1 MPLIDKATLISELA
15 PPLDAALANQ
25 LLDEFISLER
35 RFVLRDWE
43 PAELDGGQF
52 CEVLARVYYHLDSA
66 NLNPIKSFDDC
77 LKYLENDA
85 LSHAV
90 QPRHNVLHPARVLR
104 TTYKFRSQR
113 G

>member
-1 MPLIDKATLISELA
+1 MGLIETKSVIGQLS
-15 PPLDAALANQ
+15 PPLDHFLVTQ

-104 TTYKFRSQR
+104 TTYK
-113 G
+113 